1 MVAAHEV
8 IAGAPVP
15 RERAPMLRA
24 LGREIDRAL
33 PHGRIPVDEAL
44 DGDRWVVR
52 AHLPGLDQHSAVD
65 MTVEDGVLRLDVARH
80 ATRSSTHHD
89 WHEVLSVPTGT
100 RAEDVTTSYA
110 DGILTLSMPATHSR
124 PRALVPTVGAPRRIR
139 IVTKSAERQEPAP
152 GSIVV
157 GVDGSPASMAALR
170 WALPMVRQEGCPL
183 EIVSVWSNP
192 TAEALHQI
200 PGHVNEQREA
210 AARAAATAATL
221 ARRELGATAVVSTVT
236 MKGEVADV
244 LSERARAARF
254 LVLGSP
260 RELGA
265 GVPGQ
270 CQHQVHCPV
279 FIVVPPHAG

>member
-44 DGDRWVVR
+44 DGDRVK
-52 AHLPGLDQHSAVD
+52 
-65 MTVEDGVLRLDVARH
+65 MTV
-80 ATRSSTHHD
+80 
-89 WHEVLSVPTGT
+89 SVDE
-100 RAEDVTTSYA
+100 AE
-110 DGILTLSMPATHSR
+110 P
-124 PRALVPTVGAPRRIR
+124 
-139 IVTKSAERQEPAP
+139 EEPAP

-265 GVPGQ
+265 VVPGQ